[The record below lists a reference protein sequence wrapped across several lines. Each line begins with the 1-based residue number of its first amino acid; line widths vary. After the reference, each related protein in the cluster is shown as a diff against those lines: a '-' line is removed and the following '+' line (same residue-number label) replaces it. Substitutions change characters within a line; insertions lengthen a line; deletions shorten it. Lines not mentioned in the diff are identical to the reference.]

1 MSVTLKILV
10 ATSLIATLAVSS
22 PAQAQNIV
30 VNPNY
35 DNVVIGGRSL
45 DIFVGDVN
53 KELDRTLNRTIPR
66 AQPVMGTGIVQVLF
80 ECGPDG
86 KPTNISYYRKDN
98 DGDVN
103 RFAVRA
109 VSKIRTMHPL
119 PHGVSEKQQYMA
131 NIIIAGNYLE
141 YEDLSKELNRSEQSR
156 IAASKGSNK
165 IFAFNQTIPVRRN

>member
-45 DIFVGDVN
+45 DTFVSNVN
-53 KELDRTLNRTIPR
+53 EDLNRTLNRSTPR
-66 AQPVMGTGIVQVLF
+66 TEPVLGTGIVQVLF

-86 KPTNISYYRKDN
+86 KPTNISYYRKDDN
-98 DGDVN
+98 RGVN
-103 RFAVRA
+103 RLGMRA

-119 PHGVSEKQQYMA
+119 PRGVSENQQYMA
-131 NIIIAGNYLE
+131 NIIVASNYLE
-141 YEDLSKELNRSEQSR
+141 YVDLSKELNRSEKSR

-165 IFAFNQTIPVRRN
+165 IFAFNQTIPVRRD